1 MKITLVL
8 AEPEERHVVD
18 FDARDRRA
26 FERVGG
32 RDIGL
37 SGPAI
42 IGGEPRMP
50 ESQLAWIG
58 WHAAHR
64 QGLFDLTWPQ
74 FEARCAEASAE
85 LDAAEEPSGLGDPT
99 GPAT

>member
-1 MKITLVL
+1 MKIEITL
-8 AEPEERHVVD
+8 ADPEEQFVVD

-26 FERVGG
+26 FERTGG

-42 IGGEPRMP
+42 VGGEPRMP
-50 ESQLAWIG
+50 ESWLAWIG
-58 WHAAHR
+58 WHAAKR
-64 QGLFDLTWPQ
+64 QGVFDLTYPD
-74 FEARCAEASAE
+74 FEARCMGATAEV
-85 LDAAEEPSGLGDPT
+85 DDQEEPAGLGDPT

>member
-1 MKITLVL
+1 MKIEILL
-8 AEPEERHVVD
+8 DGPEEQLVVD

-32 RDIGL
+32 RDVGL
-37 SGPAI
+37 VGPALVD
-42 IGGEPRMP
+42 GNPRMP

-58 WHAAHR
+58 WHACKR
-64 QGLFDLTWPQ
+64 QGLLTLTWAE
-74 FEARCAEASAE
+74 FEARCAAATAN
-85 LDAAEEPSGLGDPT
+85 LDDDPDNGLGDPT